1 MKAFVNYSDDISAL
15 GAGISLYT
23 NPKAH
28 KEVKLVDYTRD
39 LDRDRIIIILS
50 SLLFAD
56 NNVNIYI
63 RGNKMAVVVTEIV
76 DTTYSPTSFVTDWQR
91 FTQRTYERMHNLNFV
106 LPGENFFLLR
116 HFVLPEKYLLKII
129 LGKMVEN

>member
-1 MKAFVNYSDDISAL
+1 MKAFVNYSDDISTL
-15 GAGISLYT
+15 GTGISVY
-23 NPKAH
+23 NHPDAH

-39 LDRDRIIIILS
+39 LEKGKIIVILS
-50 SLLFAD
+50 SLLFAE
-56 NNVNIYI
+56 NNVKIYI
-63 RGNKMAVVVTEIV
+63 RENKMVVVVTEVV

-91 FTQRTYERMHNLNFV
+91 FTQRTYERMHSLNLV
-106 LPGENFFLLR
+106 LPGDNFFLLR

>member
-1 MKAFVNYSDDISAL
+1 MKAFVNYSDDISTL
-15 GAGISLYT
+15 GTGISLYA
-23 NPKAH
+23 NPDTH

-39 LDRDRIIIILS
+39 LDKGRIIIILS

-56 NNVNIYI
+56 NNVKIYI
-63 RGNKMAVVVTEIV
+63 RDNKMAVVVTEIV

-106 LPGENFFLLR
+106 LPGDNFFLLR